1 MIKKI
6 YYIFITCSV
15 YLLWINLDKGVYYNQ
30 VNSISKDYNLSKPA
44 SEFDLIDDPIKPV
57 VFNFSSDLLAFIHVQ
72 KTGGTPFE
80 YVLTHDVI
88 GAPICHCERIV
99 KLVHTCICPR
109 DVKSHS
115 NDLSQTWLFSRFNDK
130 SHLCG
135 IHPPFIWVRK
145 CLPIWVKNL
154 KLRKNYKKKWKSY
167 IKSNAIEIKDG
178 RISGPGIDDN
188 TMRKTNLERRSQNW
202 PKSYIVCHDGIIQ
215 QPDCYYKYTKNLTL
229 MDFVSCNKSWSNNRM
244 TRHFADFPSI
254 ECNKSLTADQ
264 KDDLLLKNAKHNLL
278 NGFQTFGIPEYFNES
293 RFLSHKM
300 LGLNFSWTYEFS
312 NDTSWIESYQNVSD
326 FIKKKIFYNNRLD
339 ISLYAFARN
348 LFQLRLKRYNYVLSG
363 VPIN

>member
-1 MIKKI
+1 MDYKDYLINQLPAITQLQIALHVIVDKI
-6 YYIFITCSV
+6 AI

-188 TMRKTNLERRSQNW
+188 TMRKTNLE
-202 PKSYIVCHDGIIQ
+202 
-215 QPDCYYKYTKNLTL
+215 
-229 MDFVSCNKSWSNNRM
+229 SWSNNRM